1 MFTIDPE
8 AFAYATAKATI
19 SVRGHSLAQIEMD
32 ALEIA
37 ADFFGCSRDEIVL
50 TAPPDFTVEKSEG
63 EYPFRPKEW
72 LGEFRLAHV
81 SVERRNAFLSRA
93 DDDDE

>member
-8 AFAYATAKATI
+8 AFAYATARATI

-37 ADFFGCSRDEIVL
+37 ADFFGCNRDEIVL
-50 TAPPDFTVEKSEG
+50 TSPPDFTVEKSEG
-63 EYPFRPKEW
+63 EQ
-72 LGEFRLAHV
+72 
-81 SVERRNAFLSRA
+81 RNAFLARGN
-93 DDDDE
+93 DDGE